1 MPEDLWGYLLVGL
14 VFFVLGRMSAG
25 RGERG
30 TRAVAPTPRASAP
43 PRPLELPAD
52 LDAQLR
58 ELIER
63 DNMIQAIKRYR
74 DETGVDL
81 KTAKEAVFEYRDR
94 LRRRG
99 RA

>member
-30 TRAVAPTPRASAP
+30 TRAVAPTPRPSTP